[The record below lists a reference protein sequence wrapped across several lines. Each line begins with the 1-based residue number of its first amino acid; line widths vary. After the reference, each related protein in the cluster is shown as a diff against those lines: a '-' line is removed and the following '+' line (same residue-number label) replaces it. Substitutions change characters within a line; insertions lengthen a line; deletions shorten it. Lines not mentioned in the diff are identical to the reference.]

1 MPRLKHSVYSHQWS
15 VRNLKRAQYLWA
27 INLNK
32 VHKFQLRNLLFQKSS
47 KKNLMDHH
55 HILVAI
61 RAQHHEIFKLEI
73 LAKAGNCNRQQ
84 KITSLESRLFNLD
97 QFENLRLICC
107 SKFLLTMNLKFKATF
122 NLLVK
127 IR

>member
-1 MPRLKHSVYSHQWS
+1 
-15 VRNLKRAQYLWA
+15 
-27 INLNK
+27 
-32 VHKFQLRNLLFQKSS
+32 
-47 KKNLMDHH
+47 MDHH

-107 SKFLLTMNLKFKATF
+107 SKFLLTMNLKCKATF

-127 IR
+127 IRLKKNVI